1 MTLRYE
7 LDQDVDTVHAK
18 LSDPEFLADRLE
30 AIGEDRPEVEVQV
43 NGDKTTFKLKR
54 AARRDLPKVAA
65 KIIGEVQRFD
75 MTETWA
81 PEGAG
86 WRGEYHIDVVGAPVS
101 IDATFDLFPA
111 DGGSIYTIDHH
122 PKAKVP
128 LVGKT
133 LEKFLLKQTRA
144 GCIDELDYLKQ
155 TLS

>member
-7 LDQDVDTVHAK
+7 LDQDVETVKKK
-18 LSDPEFLADRLE
+18 LGDADFLADRLE
-30 AIGEDRPEVEVQV
+30 AIGEDRPEVEVHV
-43 NGDKTTFKLKR
+43 NGDQTTLKLKR

-75 MTETWA
+75 MTETWSR
-81 PEGAG
+81 EGAG
-86 WRGEYHIDVVGAPVS
+86 WRGEYHIDVVGAPVA
-101 IDATFDLFPA
+101 IDATFDLMPA
-111 DGGSIYTIDHH
+111 DGGCIYNIEHH
-122 PKAKVP
+122 PKANIP

-144 GCIDELDYLKQ
+144 GCIDELDYLKK